1 MTRPLAFVL
10 LVALALLAGCEIVGD
25 IFKAGVWVG
34 IILVLL
40 VVGGLFWLMRKLR
53 R

>member
-1 MTRPLAFVL
+1 MTTMVL
-10 LVALALLAGCEIVGD
+10 LSVNLVGCELAKG

-34 IILVLL
+34 ILGVLGLVLL
-40 VVGGLFWLMRKLR
+40 VALATGVFR